1 MDITPGLISSGWL
14 LISWILY
21 ALLTSIAVV
30 RAPWYKLLERDSAN
44 VYFAT
49 IVILLAFW
57 NLKAG
62 VSPGQSFHFLGASAA
77 TLMFGWEFAFLAV
90 QLLVLAMTLDG
101 RGGWETY
108 ALNVLIL
115 GAIPTLVTHNLRRF
129 AQSRLP
135 PNLFIYIFLNCFFAA
150 SLGVLAAGLTSYGIL
165 IGSDAYSVAEMNQNY
180 LPFLLLLA
188 LPEGTLN
195 GIAMTVMIV
204 YKPAWVSTFSDR
216 MYLSK
221 RED

>member
-1 MDITPGLISSGWL
+1 MISWL
-14 LISWILY
+14 LYAILT
-21 ALLTSIAVV
+21 ATAIW
-30 RAPWYKLLERDSAN
+30 RAPWHKLLERDSAN

-49 IVILLAFW
+49 IVILLLFW

-77 TLMFGWEFAFLAV
+77 ALMFGWEFAFLAV
-90 QLLVLAMTLDG
+90 QALVLATTLDG
-101 RGGWETY
+101 RGGWETF
-108 ALNVLIL
+108 ALNTLIL

-129 AQSRLP
+129 SQSKLP
-135 PNLFIYIFLNCFFAA
+135 HNLFIYIFLNCFFAA
-150 SLGVLAAGLTSYGIL
+150 SLGILLAGVTAYGLLATSH
-165 IGSDAYSVAEMNQNY
+165 AYSVAELNQNY

-204 YKPAWVSTFSDR
+204 YKPAWVATFSDK
-216 MYLSK
+216 MYLFK
-221 RED
+221 RD